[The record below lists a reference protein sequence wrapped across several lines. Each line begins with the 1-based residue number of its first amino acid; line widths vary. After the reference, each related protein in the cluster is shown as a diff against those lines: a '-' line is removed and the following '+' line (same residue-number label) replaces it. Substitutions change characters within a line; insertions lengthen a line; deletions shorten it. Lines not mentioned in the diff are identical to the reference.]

1 MPSNP
6 SQTLEQA
13 IEAAFGLK
21 STTVVNVAFVRYLL
35 KQIDVRLK
43 PLQEQQADLDAATDA
58 VRQVGLDRINEI
70 LTPAIQAVLTIQER
84 GFLIANSNSS
94 NTLGVGNVLTFAI
107 DDEDERAVFTP
118 SKFLM
123 LTRLD
128 NADDWGIARLYSY
141 NNLTGTL
148 VCTVTAFE
156 GDPGPHTDWQVS
168 AVAGS
173 TVAQMALLELM
184 EALVA
189 ETEAAMVAHL
199 TTAAGY
205 VTAAAAQATIATA
218 QAVIATAQAGIA
230 TTKAGEAAT
239 SKTGADAA
247 AATSTAQAVI
257 ATTKAAEAAASA
269 ASIAGGP
276 VTSVNLKTGMVFLD
290 PTDVTTVV
298 PTLDFDFTNQYGA
311 PFDFLAR
318 ATNGGYRQRA
328 SGLLVPTTTNEPVID
343 FSAGTALGTGFYG
356 AYTNLLLRSE
366 EFDNA
371 AWSKTN
377 VTVTANSVA
386 GPDGATTMD
395 TLDATAGGH
404 VVYQDVS
411 ASPGTTPYTFSI
423 FLKQGTA
430 AATRI
435 FLQYTTGGTT
445 NYAFATL
452 TWSTLTVSTAGST
465 ATSVSYELKDIGGGI
480 YRLSI
485 TGTNSG
491 GANTL
496 IRANIEPANSG
507 NTGTAYAWGAQLTAT
522 AFPVPYVPT
531 TSATV
536 ARNADVMKITG
547 TDFTDFFNPVE
558 GTLFVAYQGIPAAVS
573 AHLVNITRNTG
584 AYGPR
589 LQIAGNGAASL
600 SVVDDA
606 SAVVASVGGAAASG
620 RAAFSFKANAFNA
633 ALNGAAGGSDTAGAM
648 PTGLTALEI
657 GRSPPGEIAANAYIS
672 RLIYWPKALTA
683 TDLQRMTA

>member
-189 ETEAAMVAHL
+189 ETEAAMVAYL

-311 PFDFLAR
+311 PFDFLTR

-371 AWSKTN
+371 SWFKTAN
-377 VTVTANSVA
+377 VTVTANNTTAPDGNLTADRLVATTGDNYASQNVTVVA
-386 GPDGATTMD
+386 GTT
-395 TLDATAGGH
+395 
-404 VVYQDVS
+404 
-411 ASPGTTPYTFSI
+411 YTFSMWLRSDSALGVNMI
-423 FLKQGTA
+423 L
-430 AATRI
+430 
-435 FLQYTTGGTT
+435 L
-445 NYAFATL
+445 
-452 TWSTLTVSTAGST
+452 
-465 ATSVSYELKDIGGGI
+465 DGGGGSNVTACSLTTEWQRFSVTRTI
-480 YRLSI
+480 AVGQ
-485 TGTNSG
+485 TSG
-491 GANTL
+491 GAL
-496 IRANIEPANSG
+496 IGGASSFTNETI
-507 NTGTAYAWGAQLTAT
+507 YAWGASLTAT

-536 ARNADVMKITG
+536 ARNADSMIISG

-558 GTLFVAYQGIPAAVS
+558 GTLFVAYQGIPAGVS

-633 ALNGAAGGSDTAGAM
+633 ALNGVAGGSDTAGAM
-648 PTGLTALEI
+648 PTGLAALEI
-657 GRSPPGEIAANAYIS
+657 GRSPPGEISANAHIS
-672 RLIYWPKALTA
+672 RLIYWPKAHTA